1 MMKQIILPIL
11 LIALLPLILKL
22 LIKLR
27 CGFAIGYIVLANT
40 LLRDWSSNNAQL
52 SDGILFAIVA
62 LTLLSWGV
70 TIYKKVAEHY
80 GFSRVDRKRGKL
92 LIAQL
97 KAAHSAGVP
106 MDKIFIKA
114 ADGLP
119 IVKY

>member
-40 LLRDWSSNNAQL
+40 LLRDWSSSNTQL
-52 SDGILFAIVA
+52 SDFILFAIVA
-62 LTLLSWGV
+62 VTALSWGL
-70 TIYKKVAEHY
+70 TIYKKIAEHY
-80 GFSRVDRKRGKL
+80 GFSGANRQREKILVS
-92 LIAQL
+92 QL
-97 KAAHSAGVP
+97 KAAHSAGVKL
-106 MDKIFIKA
+106 DEVAVKSVN
-114 ADGLP
+114 GLP